1 MKKKIKVKMVKN
13 IYMPYAIV
21 QITNCYKH
29 SIVDQSKRNYK
40 NQ

>member
-1 MKKKIKVKMVKN
+1 MVEN

-21 QITNCYKH
+21 HITNCYKH
-29 SIVDQSKRNYK
+29 NTVDQSKRNYK